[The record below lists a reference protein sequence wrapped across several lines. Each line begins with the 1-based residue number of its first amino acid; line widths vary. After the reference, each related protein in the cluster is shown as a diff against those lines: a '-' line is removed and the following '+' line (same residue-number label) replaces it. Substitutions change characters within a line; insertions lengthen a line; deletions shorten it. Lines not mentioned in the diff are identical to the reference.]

1 MKSKQTRH
9 SKRGHTAKRTSH
21 PPGGLRVV
29 ALFEGA
35 KGVLV
40 LLTGFGIMSLI
51 HKDVHHAASQL
62 LRHINLNPA
71 SHYPLIF
78 LDAISRVTDFQL
90 WAIAFAALLYAAIRL
105 IEAFGLWMQRQWAE
119 WFGLLTGGM
128 YIPIELYEVVR
139 GATWPKVTVLVVN
152 TAVAAYLLVVILR
165 SRKRW

>member
-1 MKSKQTRH
+1 MSSRQTRH
-9 SKRGHTAKRTSH
+9 KHAAKRTHH
-21 PPGGLRVV
+21 PAGGLRIV

-40 LLTGFGIMSLI
+40 LLTGFGVMSLI
-51 HKDVHHAASQL
+51 HKDVHHAAAQL
-62 LRHINLNPA
+62 IRHINLNPA

-78 LDAISRVTDFQL
+78 LDAASRVTDIQL
-90 WAIAFAALLYAAIRL
+90 WAIACGALLYAAIRI

-128 YIPIELYEVVR
+128 YIPIELYEVMR

-152 TAVAAYLLVVILR
+152 TAIAAYLLVMILR
-165 SRKRW
+165 SKKRW